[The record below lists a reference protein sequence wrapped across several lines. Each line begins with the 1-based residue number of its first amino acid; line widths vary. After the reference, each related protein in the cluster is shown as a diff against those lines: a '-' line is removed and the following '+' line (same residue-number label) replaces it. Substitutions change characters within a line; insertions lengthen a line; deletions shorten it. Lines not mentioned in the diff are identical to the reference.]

1 MGVGAL
7 CSDSYAKKMVI
18 ISIIWIKK
26 FNDQSFKLWKLKV
39 GNIILKKYQ
48 WAIVDISTNHNT
60 MSKQNL
66 CGTISDIKY
75 YNTWKHD
82 SEGLPNAVAN
92 LAQKS
97 QGTWNCMGPKID
109 SSMC

>member
-39 GNIILKKYQ
+39 GNILVEKYQ
-48 WAIVDISTNHNT
+48 RVIVDIGTNHNT

-66 CGTISDIKY
+66 ENIYRKVRSMIQL
-75 YNTWKHD
+75 
-82 SEGLPNAVAN
+82 GLSN
-92 LAQKS
+92 
-97 QGTWNCMGPKID
+97 
-109 SSMC
+109 SM